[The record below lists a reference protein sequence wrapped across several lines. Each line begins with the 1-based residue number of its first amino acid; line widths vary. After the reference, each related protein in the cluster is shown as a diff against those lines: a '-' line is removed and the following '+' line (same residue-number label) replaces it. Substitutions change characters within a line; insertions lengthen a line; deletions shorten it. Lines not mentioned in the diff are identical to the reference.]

1 MTTIIV
7 CSVEWG
13 LKVTKGLNA
22 SLTKAKYFSVMNLQ
36 SILSQLGKGDSDR
49 RSQESMDR

>member
-7 CSVEWG
+7 FIFEWG
-13 LKVTKGLNA
+13 LKVTKCLNS